1 MYLFYLVFII
11 CITIIHSIQV
21 NIFYSVT
28 KVWLILLFK
37 IDITGS
43 NLMTNLNNGELKLQ
57 HLLQLFFD

>member
-43 NLMTNLNNGELKLQ
+43 NLMANLNIGELKLQ

>member
-43 NLMTNLNNGELKLQ
+43 NLMTNLNIGELKLQ